1 MNIETAIT
9 KAYLE
14 LKKNN
19 NKTPQLD
26 CELIMSKVLNKDRKF
41 IILNFKKKLQ
51 NHLYEEFKK
60 PILNIVN
67 R

>member
-26 CELIMSKVLNKDRKF
+26 CELIMSKVLKKDRKF
-41 IILNFKKKLQ
+41 IILNLKKKTTKSSLWG
-51 NHLYEEFKK
+51 
-60 PILNIVN
+60 I
-67 R
+67 